1 MIKIG
6 IDARPLQEETKYRG
20 IGRSLH
26 FLLKNLYKFSDDAK
40 IIFYIDGKSPEPLV
54 LKLYKNKRVIILKSR
69 KLSKVRHVRALFSK
83 RTQLNPAKGEAD
95 VVLQYNAELGIPMRV
110 PSVATFYDTIPII
123 FKHGAVQ
130 NQIQAG
136 EVRKYKKRLGDK
148 LAWRH
153 YTETLKEYKN
163 AKHIISIS
171 KSSKN
176 DYERYKIG
184 HTKQNISVVYL
195 GVESIDSNSQIPD
208 RLTKIIH
215 SNKYLLYVGGI
226 DIRKNIAGLLND
238 FYKLKKQF
246 PGLLLL
252 VAGKEFSLKKELE
265 SVGWLAT
272 LDTNLKF
279 KNDVHSLGFVSD
291 SELQYL
297 YAHAEAFVFPS
308 RYEGFGL
315 PILEAMQAKCP
326 VVCYDNSSLPE
337 VAGDAA
343 LMVPDGESMV
353 YAITQL
359 LEDESL
365 RKSLIKKGLAQAK
378 KFTWEKTAKETLEI
392 LIETAKTKAK
402 K

>member
-1 MIKIG
+1 MKFIRTLIVTNPNIKIDKYDLDVFYQLDTLFPVRSKSTP
-6 IDARPLQEETKYRG
+6 IVTIIYDLIPLIYKKQYMSIK
-20 IGRSLH
+20 LH
-26 FLLKNLYKFSDDAK
+26 
-40 IIFYIDGKSPEPLV
+40 
-54 LKLYKNKRVIILKSR
+54 NKRISGVVSLYRQVARNLLFKKSI
-69 KLSKVRHVRALFSK
+69 HTHK
-83 RTQLNPAKGEAD
+83 RSD
-95 VVLQYNAELGIPMRV
+95 
-110 PSVATFYDTIPII
+110 
-123 FKHGAVQ
+123 AV
-130 NQIQAG
+130 
-136 EVRKYKKRLGDK
+136 
-148 LAWRH
+148 
-153 YTETLKEYKN
+153 
-163 AKHIISIS
+163 ISIS
-171 KSSKN
+171 DRTKEDLSRMYDVN
-176 DYERYKIG
+176 IVRIHTVLLGADKIEKAIQNLEME
-184 HTKQNISVVYL
+184 KQVLNFLKKPYV
-195 GVESIDSNSQIPD
+195 
-208 RLTKIIH
+208 
-215 SNKYLLYVGGI
+215 LYVGGS
-226 DIRKNIAGLLND
+226 DTRKGLINFLDD
-238 FYKLKKQF
+238 FYQIQKLHN
-246 PGLLLL
+246 LCLII
-252 VAGKEFSLKKELE
+252 AGKELTDDRVIESRNIKAKIKKLKL
-265 SVGWLAT
+265 SNAVL
-272 LDTNLKF
+272 LP
-279 KNDVHSLGFVSD
+279 GFVSD